1 MRVSSFAPGRELAPY
16 VRSIRVVETGAEVT
30 RALLPETG
38 IVLGLR
44 FDGFAC
50 ELDGEQARRLPR
62 ATLAG
67 MRRSVRKMHTSANA
81 GIVLAAFTELGAAA
95 FFAEPLHEIF
105 GATVEL
111 EQLVR
116 RGDIGRA
123 EERLAGAATHA
134 ERVAVMQQ
142 FLLAQRRST
151 GGDRLVSAAVGAIR
165 AARGSIRV
173 GELARELAIS
183 RDRLE
188 KRFRRAVGASPKQL
202 ASILRLRH
210 AVDLHQRGA
219 KLTRLAVDAGYFDQS
234 HFIREFR
241 AFTGSAPQRFFQ
253 SVEHC

>member
-1 MRVSSFAPGRELAPY
+1 MRVSSFAPGPELAPF
-16 VRSIRVVETGAEVT
+16 VRSIRVVETGVEVT

-44 FDGFAC
+44 FGGFAC
-50 ELDGEQARRLPR
+50 ELDGEKARRLPQ

-67 MRRSVRKMHTSANA
+67 MRRSVRQMHTSADA
-81 GIVLAAFTELGAAA
+81 GIVLAAFSELGAAA

-105 GATVEL
+105 GVTVEL

-116 RGDIGRA
+116 RGDIARA
-123 EERLAGAATHA
+123 EERLAAAATHA
-134 ERVAVMQQ
+134 ERVAIMQQ
-142 FLLAQRRST
+142 FLLAQRRSA
-151 GGDRLVSAAVGAIR
+151 GGDRLVSAAVHAIR

-188 KRFRRAVGASPKQL
+188 KRFRRSVGASPKQL

-210 AVDLHQRGA
+210 AVDLHQRGT

-241 AFTGSAPQRFFQ
+241 AFTGTAP
-253 SVEHC
+253 